1 MRISELS
8 RISGVAIPTIK
19 FYLRQGLLSPGT
31 STASNQ
37 ATYDDGHVRTLRLIR
52 VLVEVGGLSLE
63 AVRRVLEALARRD
76 APLHEV
82 LAVAHTALRRD
93 QGSVD
98 PELPAARGEIDAWLA
113 ERGWKLAPGTPAGDE
128 LAGALLAL
136 RQLGWPVGPEAFDR
150 YAEHA
155 DALAKAEVD
164 YVAAS
169 ADPQAAVER
178 MVIGTV
184 VFGRALAALR
194 LLAQEHHSRASL
206 AG

>member
-1 MRISELS
+1 MRISDLS
-8 RISGVAIPTIK
+8 RATGVPIPTIK
-19 FYLRQGLLSPGT
+19 FYVREGLLLPGRLT
-31 STASNQ
+31 SSNQ
-37 ATYDDGHVRTLRLIR
+37 ATYDDGHARRLRLIR
-52 VLVEVGGLSLE
+52 VLVEVGGLSLD

-93 QGSVD
+93 QGSTD
-98 PELPAARGEIDAWLA
+98 PGLPAARAEIDAWLA
-113 ERGWKLAPGTPAGDE
+113 DRGWRLAPATPAGDE
-128 LAGALLAL
+128 LAAALVAL

-155 DALAKAEVD
+155 DELAKAEVD
-164 YVAAS
+164 YVAA
-169 ADPQAAVER
+169 ATDPQAAVET

-194 LLAQEHHSRASL
+194 MLAQEHHSRASL
-206 AG
+206 GG

>member
-1 MRISELS
+1 MRISDLS
-8 RISGVAIPTIK
+8 RASGVPIPTIK
-19 FYLRQGLLSPGT
+19 FYLREGLLPAGT
-31 STASNQ
+31 LTASNQ
-37 ATYDDGHVRTLRLIR
+37 ATYDETHARTLRLVR

-63 AVRRVLEALARRD
+63 AVRRVLEALGRRD

-93 QGSVD
+93 ASSAD
-98 PELPAARGEIDAWLA
+98 PALPAARAEIDAWLA
-113 ERGWKLAPGTPAGDE
+113 SRWDLAPGTPAGDE
-128 LAGALLAL
+128 LAMALLAL

-155 DALAKAEVD
+155 DAIAEAEVG

-169 ADPQAAVER
+169 GDPHAAVET
-178 MVIGTV
+178 MVVGTV

-194 LLAQEHHSRASL
+194 MLAQEHHSRARL
-206 AG
+206 GG